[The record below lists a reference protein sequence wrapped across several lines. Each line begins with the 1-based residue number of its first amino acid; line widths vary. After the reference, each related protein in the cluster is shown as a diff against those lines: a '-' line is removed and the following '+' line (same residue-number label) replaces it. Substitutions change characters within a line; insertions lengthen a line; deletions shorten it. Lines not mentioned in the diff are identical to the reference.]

1 MKKSSFPQP
10 SEAELEILQVLW
22 KDQPTTVRAIHEKL
36 SKSKDVG
43 YTTILK
49 QMQRMFEKGIV
60 SRTKEGKTHLYSSIP
75 KEKDIQKG
83 MFNKLVKTAFKG
95 SKMDLVLHAL
105 GNSKPSK
112 EELEKLQ
119 EWLQQQ
125 KNKQK

>member
-105 GNSKPSK
+105 GNSKPSE